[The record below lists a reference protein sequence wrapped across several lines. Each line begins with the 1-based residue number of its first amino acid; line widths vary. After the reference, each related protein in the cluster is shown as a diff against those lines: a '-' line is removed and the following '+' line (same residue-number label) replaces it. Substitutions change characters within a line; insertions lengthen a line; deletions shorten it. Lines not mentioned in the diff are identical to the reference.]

1 MNFLRG
7 FSFKPEEFVV
17 EEITADGK
25 VLGINQEFNL
35 GNAAE
40 QSLEKD
46 YFSRFVLQKNAWN
59 TEQALRELAWFLHI
73 KPSRLNYAGTKDRNA
88 ITTQLC
94 SAFALP
100 PERLL
105 QTNGK
110 IKDVQ
115 INGAWKSKKKV
126 KLGDLQGNRF
136 TVTLNKKNCGV
147 EPDAK
152 KVSEK
157 AESSGFLFPN
167 FFGMQRFGTLRQNT
181 AEVGMFLLK
190 GDFEGAVLNY
200 LSFSEGEKD
209 EESVNARKRLEKEKN
224 FAEALAYFPRHLKYE
239 RMLLEHLAS
248 HPNDFVG
255 ALQKFPRHLALM
267 FIHAFQAK
275 LFNEMLEERMK
286 ENRNWSLE
294 ETGKLIGSDSV
305 LGEREK
311 RRLEKEG
318 LMQDSFSF
326 KTMPFLSSRGSERA
340 FFAELKD
347 FEVLAENPL
356 KLSFSLGSGC
366 YATVV
371 LNWLLDKS

>member
-1 MNFLRG
+1 
-7 FSFKPEEFVV
+7 
-17 EEITADGK
+17 
-25 VLGINQEFNL
+25 
-35 GNAAE
+35 
-40 QSLEKD
+40 
-46 YFSRFVLQKNAWN
+46 
-59 TEQALRELAWFLHI
+59 
-73 KPSRLNYAGTKDRNA
+73 
-88 ITTQLC
+88 
-94 SAFALP
+94 
-100 PERLL
+100 
-105 QTNGK
+105 
-110 IKDVQ
+110 
-115 INGAWKSKKKV
+115 
-126 KLGDLQGNRF
+126 
-136 TVTLNKKNCGV
+136 
-147 EPDAK
+147 
-152 KVSEK
+152 
-157 AESSGFLFPN
+157 
-167 FFGMQRFGTLRQNT
+167 
-181 AEVGMFLLK
+181 MFLLK